1 MLYHW
6 IVDSVIVDQVPSLG
20 QTTFHRLE
28 MNIGTT
34 SDMSSTQSP
43 RSQGTRSLPGQ
54 PGYGPV
60 DQANISQGW
69 LTTADPREGRRPSST
84 QSPYSL
90 PPTPSPAGTDLVLVS
105 ARNQRTEVSE
115 VESSA
120 GALTRVMSPNNP
132 YEPSNLMVYEPNQ
145 QLLLGVQCSCPIC
158 HI

>member
-1 MLYHW
+1 MFYHW

-34 SDMSSTQSP
+34 SDLSSTQSP

-84 QSPYSL
+84 QGPYSL

-120 GALTRVMSPNNP
+120 GALTSNIKSMNNLVHQIR
-132 YEPSNLMVYEPNQ
+132 YLSIYFIVD
-145 QLLLGVQCSCPIC
+145 VQ
-158 HI
+158 